1 MYAYLTCLT
10 NHVFLTCRLIGFI
23 KLLTTKL
30 LILLR
35 KMSAHSGPAVA
46 VCVLC
51 VLSGCGGGGAGG
63 LSVSDVPPVD
73 VPPVDV
79 PPVED
84 ARFDVNDIGVR
95 TDNLNEGALDDAVTL
110 VPSFFETAEYW
121 GNAYG
126 ASPLAVTN
134 FSDAY
139 ARGWTGKGSLIV
151 IADTGIDASHAD
163 LAAQIKYAVDY
174 SGTGLTD
181 TNGHGT
187 HVAGIVA
194 AAKNEI
200 GMHGAAFDADLA
212 IAKVTS
218 GWSYSFQIARQ
229 AAAWGRD
236 LGAVAINMS
245 AAYQR
250 DASFESTLV
259 KLDDGSYY
267 STHPYHGVNGYYNSL
282 GEAYAWKAALGSD
295 QVLVKAAGN
304 DGTIY
309 SAGHNQL
316 ATATDDD
323 GALIL
328 DGQMLIVGN
337 WYMDGAFLRG
347 NAAGNVCVTWIG
359 DHCHDAA
366 KIQDSFIMAPG
377 TYIYSTYRNGDYA
390 YLTGTSMAA
399 PMVAGALAV
408 VHQMW
413 PHMSGKNLAKLL
425 LVTADKTVAGYDV
438 TIHGQG
444 LLDMEKAT
452 RPYGAV
458 GIPTT
463 GRAAGSVAAVSGGA
477 IIAGATPAQFAAF
490 GEVMVLDSFE
500 RDFYVNLTTRILPA
514 DMPRTSVARAG
525 GITDHYAAY
534 FKSDQ
539 RVALPILLG
548 DWTRLTLGAGTAENE
563 FLGNRLSGSFGHV
576 KSSNT
581 AYINIE
587 YNRDIFGMNGFAQFA
602 GGMTHSQVETKG
614 SLLAGVSTILS
625 SSWTVGA
632 EIPTR
637 QTDESAPSKIGFA
650 LSQPVTIEQGQL
662 DYRIPVART
671 KAGSVLYK
679 HHAVDLKPATR
690 ALNMASYYKQPL
702 FDGRGHMRLYA
713 EARGHL
719 ASGKHKR
726 ESRIGLEFLM
736 AL

>member
-1 MYAYLTCLT
+1 MNAYSKCLVNRT
-10 NHVFLTCRLIGFI
+10 FVTCRLNGFI
-23 KLLTTKL
+23 KLPTTKP
-30 LILLR
+30 LISLSKIQR
-35 KMSAHSGPAVA
+35 QIGPFIAMS
-46 VCVLC
+46 VLC

-63 LSVSDVPPVD
+63 LSVSDVPPV
-73 VPPVDV
+73 
-79 PPVED
+79 ED
-84 ARFDVNDIGVR
+84 ARFDVNDIGVP
-95 TDNLNEGALDDAVTL
+95 TDNMNDSVDDDAVTL
-110 VPSFFETAEYW
+110 APSYFETEEYW

-126 ASPLAVTN
+126 ASPLAVTH

-151 IADTGIDASHAD
+151 IADTGIDVSHAD
-163 LAAQIKYAVDY
+163 LAGQIKYGIDL

-194 AAKNEI
+194 AAKNDI

-212 IAKVTS
+212 IAKVTN

-250 DASFESTLV
+250 DINFENTLV
-259 KLDDGSYY
+259 KLDDGAYY
-267 STHPYHGVNGYYNSL
+267 STHAYHGVNGYYNSL
-282 GEAYAWKAALGSD
+282 GEAYAWKAALGPD

-309 SAGHNQL
+309 SAGHNQM

-337 WYMDGAFLRG
+337 WDVDGEFLRG
-347 NAAGNVCVTWIG
+347 NAAGNVCVTWVG

-377 TYIYSTYRNGDYA
+377 TYIYSTYHNGDYA

-425 LVTADKTVAGYDV
+425 LVTADKTVSGYDV
-438 TIHGQG
+438 NLHGQG

-477 IIAGATPAQFAAF
+477 MIAGATPAQFAAF
-490 GEVMVLDSFE
+490 DQVMVLDSFE

-514 DMPRTSVARAG
+514 NMPRTSIARAG

-539 RVALPILLG
+539 RIALPILLG
-548 DWTRLTLGAGTAENE
+548 DWTRMTLGAGMSENE
-563 FLGNRLSGSFGHV
+563 FLGNRLSGSFGQV

-581 AYINIE
+581 AYINID
-587 YNRDIFGMNGFAQFA
+587 YNRDIFGLNGFAQFA
-602 GGMTHSQVETKG
+602 GGMTHPQVETRE

-632 EIPTR
+632 EIPTH
-637 QTDESAPSKIGFA
+637 QTDVNAPSRIGLA
-650 LSQPVTIEQGQL
+650 ISQPVTIEQGQL
-662 DYRIPVART
+662 NYNIPVART

-679 HHAVDLKPATR
+679 HHAVDLKPAKR
-690 ALNMASYYKQPL
+690 ALNIASYYDQPL
-702 FDGRGHMRLYA
+702 FDGMGHMRLYA
-713 EARGHL
+713 EVQHNH
-719 ASGKHKR
+719 ASRKSQR
-726 ESRIGLEFLM
+726 ASRIGFAFFMTL
-736 AL
+736 